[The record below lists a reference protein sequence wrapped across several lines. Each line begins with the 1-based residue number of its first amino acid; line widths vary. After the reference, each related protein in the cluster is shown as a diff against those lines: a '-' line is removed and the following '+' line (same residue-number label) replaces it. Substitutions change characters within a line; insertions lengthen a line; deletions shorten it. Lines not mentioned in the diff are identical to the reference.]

1 MAVWIE
7 KDECAG
13 CETCV
18 EACPVAAISM
28 RDGLAVIDDKCNSC
42 GACIESCT
50 TGAIRSDAAVAK
62 ADLSAY
68 KDVWVVAETK
78 HGKVRSCTHELLGCG
93 RGLATALGQKLCAVL
108 AGKNVKGYAGEMA
121 EFGADVVYVL
131 EDAGLEEGRTLPHA
145 RAVAD
150 VVRERKPAVVLLSA
164 TPFGRELAPRISRRL
179 GVGLTADCT
188 ELGIEGTTKNLLQTR
203 PAWGGNLMA
212 TIYSPEARPQMSTVR
227 PGVMKALAKEPGRKA
242 DVVAVPVKL
251 KPEDGRLL
259 VLELKKEAHKKVDLT
274 EARIIVAGGNGV
286 GSKEGFRMLEELA
299 GLLGAEVAGTR
310 IAAEEGWVSPD
321 RQVGQTGQSVCPDL
335 YIACGI
341 SGAIQHRSGMAGAKT
356 IVAINSDPNAPIF
369 QVADIAINADLF
381 KVVPE
386 LINALRE
393 DAKKEACR

>member
-1 MAVWIE
+1 MAVWVD

-13 CETCV
+13 CESCV
-18 EACPVAAISM
+18 EACPLGAVSM
-28 RDGLAVIDDKCNSC
+28 RDGIAFIGDKCNSC
-42 GACIESCT
+42 GACVESCT
-50 TGAIRSDAAVAK
+50 TGAIKSDAKTGK
-62 ADLSAY
+62 ADVSQY

-78 HGKVRSCTHELLGCG
+78 GGKVRPCMFELLGCG
-93 RGLATALGQKLCAVL
+93 RGLAIALGQRLCAVL
-108 AGKNVKGYAGEMA
+108 AGKNVKGHVGEMA
-121 EFGADVVYVL
+121 EAGAEVVYVL
-131 EDAGLEEGRTLPHA
+131 EDAGLEEGLTLAHA
-145 RAVAD
+145 RAISDA
-150 VVRERKPAVVLLSA
+150 VREKKPAVVLFSA

-188 ELGIEGTTKNLLQTR
+188 ELGVDATTKNLLQTR

-242 DVVAVPVKL
+242 DIVALKVGLRAEDARLQVV
-251 KPEDGRLL
+251 
-259 VLELKKEAHKKVDLT
+259 ELKKEARKKVDLT
-274 EARIIVAGGNGV
+274 EAKIIVAGGNGV

-299 GLLGAEVAGTR
+299 GLLGAEVGGTR
-310 IAAEEGWVSPD
+310 IAAESGWVTPD

-369 QVADIAINADLF
+369 QIADIAINADLY

-386 LINALRE
+386 LIKALKEGARE
-393 DAKKEACR
+393 ADL